1 MKLVTKNL
9 TRILLIFSL
18 LLPWTATGAT
28 EFFEQA
34 GHISKITVSRFVVHG
49 IEYRVASDA
58 KLDSKSSS
66 RRSFS
71 DFRKGD
77 EIYFKGRSV
86 NGVHY
91 VDIIYY
97 EKPDPS

>member
-1 MKLVTKNL
+1 MKLVTK
-9 TRILLIFSL
+9 TMARMLLIFSL
-18 LLPWTATGAT
+18 LLPWVAAEAA

-34 GHISKITVSRFVVHG
+34 GHISKISVSRFVVHG
-49 IEYRVASDA
+49 IEYRVASGA
-58 KLDSKSSS
+58 KLSSKSSS

-97 EKPDPS
+97 EKPEPS